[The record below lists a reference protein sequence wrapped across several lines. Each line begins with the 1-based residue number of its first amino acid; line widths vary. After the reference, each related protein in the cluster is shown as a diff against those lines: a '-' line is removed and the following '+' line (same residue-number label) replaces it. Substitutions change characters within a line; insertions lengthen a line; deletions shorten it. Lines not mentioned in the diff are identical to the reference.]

1 MISMKRWGLIL
12 LSMLCTP
19 LAAEPPADVRTW
31 TPQQKLALLSGI
43 SDKETADTAAEL
55 INSDST
61 FFFTLEQ
68 AEDESV
74 SEITEK
80 LRREYYFCSE
90 ALAAALDDD
99 SPGAAEKPQAVTPA
113 ILAELE
119 ERVRRSLPL
128 GHMLQPGNRMGIHQT
143 L

>member
-12 LSMLCTP
+12 LSMLCSE

-61 FFFTLEQ
+61 FFFTSRDLFVLYLFPFRSISS
-68 AEDESV
+68 AS
-74 SEITEK
+74 K
-80 LRREYYFCSE
+80 HLPHG
-90 ALAAALDDD
+90 ALFF
-99 SPGAAEKPQAVTPA
+99 K
-113 ILAELE
+113 E
-119 ERVRRSLPL
+119 EE
-128 GHMLQPGNRMGIHQT
+128 G
-143 L
+143 